1 MDIERLKNIGGNE
14 WQKGDHHRIYFNNL
28 EKWFDQASNDTW
40 TLNNK
45 KVTRKQYV
53 QKVTAK
59 FFYNVITGKWNWRT
73 DELTEDEVDIL
84 IKNIKASLEVEEI
97 EDAEQAKIDDL
108 RKIAEKTGESQILST
123 IAIPAGNDLLESDT
137 MITYVNPDGSI
148 TEKTY
153 RDW

>member
-1 MDIERLKNIGGNE
+1 
-14 WQKGDHHRIYFNNL
+14 L
-28 EKWFDQASNDTW
+28 EKWFDQASNENW

-45 KVTRKQYV
+45 KVSRKQYA

-59 FFYNVITGKWNWRT
+59 FFYNAITGEWNWRA
-73 DELTEDEVDIL
+73 DELTEEEVDIL
-84 IKNIKASLEVEEI
+84 IKNIKNAIIPV
-97 EDAEQAKIDDL
+97 DAEKTEKPKNNKIDAL